1 VIKFTGD
8 FRKLQKW
15 SDRLG
20 GADDVLERA
29 ARNMADEALD
39 LIVEGFKSATDPY
52 GKKWAPL
59 VLRTGRALSDTGRLR
74 SSWHRKRVDRR
85 GFTIAAG
92 VAYARYHQR
101 GTGIYGPRKRPITPK
116 TKKALAFSVRGGG
129 RHVVRSV
136 RGSPARR
143 MIPVGGRLPPRW
155 RNRLIAAAED
165 VFIDHF
171 R

>member
-8 FRKLQKW
+8 FKKLQKW
-15 SDRLG
+15 ADRLDG
-20 GADDVLERA
+20 SDDVLERA

-52 GKKWAPL
+52 GKKWATL
-59 VLRTGRALSDTGRLR
+59 KLRSGRALSDTGRLR

-92 VAYARYHQR
+92 VQYARYHQH
-101 GTGIYGPRKRPITPK
+101 GTGIYGPRKTPIKPK
-116 TKKALAFSVRGGG
+116 RGKALAFSVRGGG

-136 RGSPARR
+136 KGSPARR
-143 MIPVGGRLPPRW
+143 MIPVGGRLPAKW
-155 RNRLIAAAED
+155 RTRLIEAAED